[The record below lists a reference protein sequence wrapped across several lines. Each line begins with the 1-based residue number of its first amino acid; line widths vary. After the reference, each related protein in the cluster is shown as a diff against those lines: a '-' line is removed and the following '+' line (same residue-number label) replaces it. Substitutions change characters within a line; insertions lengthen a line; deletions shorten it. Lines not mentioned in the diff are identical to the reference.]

1 MALTFSFGI
10 CRLADPTNPKPIAEA
25 FAAEL
30 SAIGIKVS
38 LQTKDWAAY
47 LEDRN
52 KPLAFK
58 PS

>member
-1 MALTFSFGI
+1 MPVSRPYF
-10 CRLADPTNPKPIAEA
+10 PNPKPIAEA

-30 SAIGIKVS
+30 SDRYKVS

-52 KPLAFK
+52 KPLA
-58 PS
+58 SSLHDGLDR